1 MKERIKE
8 KNSWFKR
15 KFDKLKKE
23 FKNEF
28 LSDKPTNVIKNILFI
43 IVGNIFLALSA
54 SFFLVPCN
62 LVTGGVSGLAIII
75 MKIISLAYGETEVAD
90 SYGIV
95 DTNFIITI
103 LTIFFF
109 ILGLIIVGFNFS
121 LKTLISTIVYPL
133 FIYLFDFL
141 RELGGT
147 SNFLN
152 IKNYLPTSPSPSPFN
167 SNMTYDYLNTP
178 SVIGILILAALFGG
192 FLMGFGVALSFK
204 GGGSTG
210 GTDCII
216 IALDRHTKMKSSNI
230 SAIMDSLIIG
240 VGILISKDLI
250 MGLIGIIGAVCCA
263 LMIGKVYVG
272 ASTELYAR
280 IVSDKWE
287 EISNAINKEMERGT
301 TIYAATGGYTG
312 DDKKVVTTSFSK
324 DQYNDFMK
332 IMKRTDPRAFVTIS
346 TMYEVQGYGFSYDDN
361 NIPKVEKESNN
372 IENKEE

>member
-1 MKERIKE
+1 MKERIKKKE
-8 KNSWFKR
+8 SWIKR
-15 KFDKLKKE
+15 KYYKFKDE
-23 FKNEF
+23 FKKEF
-28 LSDKPTNVIKNILFI
+28 LSDKPINVIKNILLI
-43 IVGNIFLALSA
+43 IAGNLFLAISA

-62 LVTGGVSGLAIII
+62 LVTGGVSGIAIII
-75 MKIISLAYGETEVAD
+75 MKIISLAHGESIVAD

-109 ILGLIIVGFNFS
+109 ILGLLIVGFNFS

-147 SNFLN
+147 NNFLN
-152 IKNYLPTSPSPSPFN
+152 IKNYLPSVTSGTNPF
-167 SNMTYDYLNTP
+167 SSYMTYDYLNTP

-192 FLMGFGVALSFK
+192 LLMGFGVALSFK

-230 SAIMDSLIIG
+230 SAVMDSLIIII
-240 VGILISKDLI
+240 GILITKDLI
-250 MGLIGIIGAVCCA
+250 MGLIGIMGAVCCA

-280 IVSDKWE
+280 IVSNKWN
-287 EISNAINKEMERGT
+287 EISDSINKEMERGT

-312 DDKKVVTTSFSK
+312 DEKRVVTTSFSK

-332 IMKRTDPRAFVTIS
+332 IMKRIDPRAFVTIS
-346 TMYEVQGYGFSYDDN
+346 TMYEVQGYGFSYGDD
-361 NIPKVEKESNN
+361 NIPK
-372 IENKEE
+372 IKEEVNHNQK